1 MAIKKSFSSML
12 KDFFVAYFIEPLND
26 SLLRSA

>member
-26 SLLRSA
+26 SLLRSV

>member
-1 MAIKKSFSSML
+1 MATKKSFSVEL

>member
-1 MAIKKSFSSML
+1 MATKKSFSSML
-12 KDFFVAYFIEPLND
+12 KDIFVAYFIEPLND